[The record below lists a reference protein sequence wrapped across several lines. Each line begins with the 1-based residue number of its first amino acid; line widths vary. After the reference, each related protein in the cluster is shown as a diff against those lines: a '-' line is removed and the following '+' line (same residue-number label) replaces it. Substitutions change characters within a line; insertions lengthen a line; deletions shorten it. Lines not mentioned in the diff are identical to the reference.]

1 MLENDLMQDL
11 DAIEVEGG
19 ASLMRPQ
26 GILPSIDASREGS
39 NNR

>member
-26 GILPSIDASREGS
+26 GILPSIDTSRDATG
-39 NNR
+39 NR